1 LGRNEFYLYLTPY
14 TSTNSRYGSEWQA
27 CKPTN
32 MEKNLENTSYKV
44 FLSRFFLDRLP
55 NK

>member
-1 LGRNEFYLYLTPY
+1 MNF
-14 TSTNSRYGSEWQA
+14 TSTSHHTQA
-27 CKPTN
+27 LIQD
-32 MEKNLENTSYKV
+32 MEVNGKHASLQTWRKYLENTSYKA